1 MLKKLMERKKLIAG
15 ILLYWCF
22 YLCAFFFVEKTVR
35 EPVLMVHCFLDDRIP
50 YCRYMLVFY
59 LLWFPFIA
67 FTILYYVL
75 FESEDKVKVLMRQLA
90 VPMTL
95 TLVWYLL
102 VPNGTDVRSQAVL
115 GTDAFS
121 VIMELL
127 WKTDPPTNVCPSIH
141 VFVTLL
147 LNHAMHTTSAR
158 NRVLET
164 VSTVLSI
171 GICAST
177 LFLKQHSVIDV
188 LAGIAVAETVLF
200 ISGKMKTEN
209 D

>member
-22 YLCAFFFVEKTVR
+22 YLGAFFFVEKTVR

-75 FESEDKVKVLMRQLA
+75 FESEDKVKVLIRQLA

-102 VPNGTDVRSQAVL
+102 VPNGTDVRSQAVS
-115 GTDAFS
+115 GTDVFS
-121 VIMELL
+121 LIMELL

-164 VSTVLSI
+164 VSSILCI

>member
-1 MLKKLMERKKLIAG
+1 M
-15 ILLYWCF
+15 YWCF
-22 YLCAFFFVEKTVR
+22 YLGAFFFVEKTVR

-102 VPNGTDVRSQAVL
+102 VPNGTDVRSQAVS
-115 GTDAFS
+115 GTDVFS
-121 VIMELL
+121 LIMELL

-164 VSTVLSI
+164 VSSILCI

>member
-1 MLKKLMERKKLIAG
+1 M
-15 ILLYWCF
+15 
-22 YLCAFFFVEKTVR
+22 EKTVR

-75 FESEDKVKVLMRQLA
+75 FESEDKVA

-102 VPNGTDVRSQAVL
+102 VPNGTDVRSQAVS
-115 GTDAFS
+115 GTDVFS
-121 VIMELL
+121 LIMELL

-164 VSTVLSI
+164 VSSILCI